1 MTRLKHKYLNLSL
14 GLLCVLT
21 MCFACKENKHEDWSE
36 ARTKMEQKGQAYL
49 MLSRQALSE
58 KNFTTAREK
67 VNLLRK
73 ECELALSAR
82 EEGILL
88 MDSINLFEAEEQFR
102 TACEDSTAASAR
114 ESIIEDLQQKI
125 CFYQRKLEHD
135 KKSKEAGNQEINK

>member
-1 MTRLKHKYLNLSL
+1 MTRLKHKYFSLSL

-102 TACEDSTAASAR
+102 TACVDSTAASAR
-114 ESIIEDLQQKI
+114 ESIEDLQQKI

>member
-1 MTRLKHKYLNLSL
+1 M
-14 GLLCVLT
+14 
-21 MCFACKENKHEDWSE
+21 
-36 ARTKMEQKGQAYL
+36 
-49 MLSRQALSE
+49 
-58 KNFTTAREK
+58 
-67 VNLLRK
+67 
-73 ECELALSAR
+73 ALSAR

-114 ESIIEDLQQKI
+114 ESIEDLQQKI

>member
-1 MTRLKHKYLNLSL
+1 M

-114 ESIIEDLQQKI
+114 KSIEDLQQKI

>member
-1 MTRLKHKYLNLSL
+1 MTRLKHKYFNLSL

-102 TACEDSTAASAR
+102 TACEDSTAVSAR
-114 ESIIEDLQQKI
+114 ESIEDLQQKI

>member
-1 MTRLKHKYLNLSL
+1 MNIKHKCFNYSLSFL
-14 GLLCVLT
+14 CLLA
-21 MCFACKENKHEDWSE
+21 MCIACKDNKHKDWSE

-58 KNFTTAREK
+58 KDFATARQH

-73 ECELALSAR
+73 ECDLALSAR

-102 TACEDSTAASAR
+102 TACEDSTATSAM
-114 ESIIEDLQQKI
+114 ESIEDLQQKI

-135 KKSKEAGNQEINK
+135 KKSLKTRIQENKK

>member
-1 MTRLKHKYLNLSL
+1 
-14 GLLCVLT
+14 
-21 MCFACKENKHEDWSE
+21 
-36 ARTKMEQKGQAYL
+36 MEQKGQAYL

-88 MDSINLFEAEEQFR
+88 MDSINLFEFR

-114 ESIIEDLQQKI
+114 ESIEDLQQKI

>member
-1 MTRLKHKYLNLSL
+1 MTRLKHKCFNLSL

-21 MCFACKENKHEDWSE
+21 MCFACKENKHKDWSE

-58 KNFTTAREK
+58 KDFTTAREK

-88 MDSINLFEAEEQFR
+88 MDSINLFEAEEQFQ

-114 ESIIEDLQQKI
+114 ESIEDLQQKI

-135 KKSKEAGNQEINK
+135 KKSKEAENQEIDK

>member
-1 MTRLKHKYLNLSL
+1 MTRLKHKYFNLSL

-58 KNFTTAREK
+58 KNYTTAREK

-88 MDSINLFEAEEQFR
+88 MDSINLFEAEKQFR
-102 TACEDSTAASAR
+102 TACEDSTTASAR
-114 ESIIEDLQQKI
+114 ESIEDLQQKI

>member
-1 MTRLKHKYLNLSL
+1 MTRLKHKYFNLSL

-102 TACEDSTAASAR
+102 TAYEDSTAASAR
-114 ESIIEDLQQKI
+114 ESIEDLQQKI

>member
-1 MTRLKHKYLNLSL
+1 MTRLKHKYFNLSL

-88 MDSINLFEAEEQFR
+88 MDSINLFEAEEQFL

-114 ESIIEDLQQKI
+114 ESIEDLQQKI

>member
-1 MTRLKHKYLNLSL
+1 MTRLKHKYFNLSL
-14 GLLCVLT
+14 GLLCALT

-102 TACEDSTAASAR
+102 TACVDSTAASAR
-114 ESIIEDLQQKI
+114 ESIEDLQQKI

>member
-1 MTRLKHKYLNLSL
+1 M
-14 GLLCVLT
+14 GLLCALT

-88 MDSINLFEAEEQFR
+88 MDSINLFEAEELFR
-102 TACEDSTAASAR
+102 TACVDSTAASAR
-114 ESIIEDLQQKI
+114 ESIEDLQQKI

>member
-1 MTRLKHKYLNLSL
+1 MTRLKHKYFNLSL

-82 EEGILL
+82 EEG
-88 MDSINLFEAEEQFR
+88 D
-102 TACEDSTAASAR
+102 
-114 ESIIEDLQQKI
+114 
-125 CFYQRKLEHD
+125 RK
-135 KKSKEAGNQEINK
+135 SVV

>member
-1 MTRLKHKYLNLSL
+1 M

-102 TACEDSTAASAR
+102 TAYEDSTAASAR
-114 ESIIEDLQQKI
+114 ESIEDLQQKI

>member
-1 MTRLKHKYLNLSL
+1 MTRLKHKYFNLSL

-58 KNFTTAREK
+58 KNFTTARER

-102 TACEDSTAASAR
+102 TAREDSTAASAR
-114 ESIIEDLQQKI
+114 ESIEDLQQKI

>member
-1 MTRLKHKYLNLSL
+1 MTRLKHKYFNLSL

-102 TACEDSTAASAR
+102 TTCEDSTAASAR
-114 ESIIEDLQQKI
+114 ESIEDLQQKI

>member
-1 MTRLKHKYLNLSL
+1 MTRLKHKYFNLSL

-102 TACEDSTAASAR
+102 TAWEDSTAASAR
-114 ESIIEDLQQKI
+114 ESIEDLQQKI

>member
-114 ESIIEDLQQKI
+114 KSIEDLQQKI

>member
-1 MTRLKHKYLNLSL
+1 M

-114 ESIIEDLQQKI
+114 ESISIEDLQQKI

>member
-1 MTRLKHKYLNLSL
+1 MTRLKHKYFNLSL

-73 ECELALSAR
+73 ECELALYAR

-102 TACEDSTAASAR
+102 TIPR
-114 ESIIEDLQQKI
+114 QHL
-125 CFYQRKLEHD
+125 R
-135 KKSKEAGNQEINK
+135 GNL

>member
-21 MCFACKENKHEDWSE
+21 TCFACKENKHEDWSE
-36 ARTKMEQKGQAYL
+36 ARTKMEQKGQTYL

-67 VNLLRK
+67 VDLLRK

-114 ESIIEDLQQKI
+114 ESIEDLQQKI

>member
-1 MTRLKHKYLNLSL
+1 MTRLKHKYFNLSL

-36 ARTKMEQKGQAYL
+36 ARRKMEQKGQAYL

-114 ESIIEDLQQKI
+114 ESIEDLQQKI

>member
-1 MTRLKHKYLNLSL
+1 MTRLKHKYFNLSL

-102 TACEDSTAASAR
+102 TACEDFTAASAR
-114 ESIIEDLQQKI
+114 ESIEDLQQKI

>member
-1 MTRLKHKYLNLSL
+1 MTKLKHKYFNLSL

-36 ARTKMEQKGQAYL
+36 ARTKMEQKGQTYL

-67 VNLLRK
+67 VDLLRK

-114 ESIIEDLQQKI
+114 EYIEDLQQKI

>member
-1 MTRLKHKYLNLSL
+1 M
-14 GLLCVLT
+14 GLLSILT

-73 ECELALSAR
+73 ECELALSAHGSIC
-82 EEGILL
+82 EGIYRRPTAENLL
-88 MDSINLFEAEEQFR
+88 LPKKVGTR
-102 TACEDSTAASAR
+102 
-114 ESIIEDLQQKI
+114 QKI
-125 CFYQRKLEHD
+125 QGSGKPR
-135 KKSKEAGNQEINK
+135 NQ

>member
-1 MTRLKHKYLNLSL
+1 MTRLKHKYFNLSL

-102 TACEDSTAASAR
+102 TACEDSTTASAR
-114 ESIIEDLQQKI
+114 EFIEDLQQKI

-135 KKSKEAGNQEINK
+135 KKSKEAANQEINK

>member
-1 MTRLKHKYLNLSL
+1 MTRLKHKYFKLSL

-102 TACEDSTAASAR
+102 TACEDSTVASAR
-114 ESIIEDLQQKI
+114 ESIEDLQQKI

>member
-1 MTRLKHKYLNLSL
+1 MTRLKHKYFNLSL

-114 ESIIEDLQQKI
+114 EAIEDLQQKI

>member
-1 MTRLKHKYLNLSL
+1 MTRLKHKYFNLSL

-102 TACEDSTAASAR
+102 TASEDSTAASAR
-114 ESIIEDLQQKI
+114 ESIEDLQQKI

>member
-1 MTRLKHKYLNLSL
+1 
-14 GLLCVLT
+14 
-21 MCFACKENKHEDWSE
+21 
-36 ARTKMEQKGQAYL
+36 MEQKGQVYL

-114 ESIIEDLQQKI
+114 EPIEDLQQKI

>member
-1 MTRLKHKYLNLSL
+1 MTRLKHKYFNLSL

-36 ARTKMEQKGQAYL
+36 ERTKMEQKGQAYL

-114 ESIIEDLQQKI
+114 KSIEDLQQKI

>member
-1 MTRLKHKYLNLSL
+1 M

-102 TACEDSTAASAR
+102 TACEDSTTASAR
-114 ESIIEDLQQKI
+114 EFIEDLQQKI

-135 KKSKEAGNQEINK
+135 KKSKEAANQEINK